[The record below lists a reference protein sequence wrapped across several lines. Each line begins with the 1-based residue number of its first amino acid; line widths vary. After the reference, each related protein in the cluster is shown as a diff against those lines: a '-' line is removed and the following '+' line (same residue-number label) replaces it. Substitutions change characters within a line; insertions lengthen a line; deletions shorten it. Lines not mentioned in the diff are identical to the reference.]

1 MRFDLEWFGEGA
13 EKYFRRI
20 RPGIDEMPWGSLDP
34 TAIPPR
40 LVERARVSWTEAAYN
55 EYCTAAAFAQLVSAM
70 LAARAPVD
78 LIAMASDFIADEM
91 LHVELTGRLAMQ
103 LGGGA
108 PYDVDFAGLE
118 MAPSRPGLSPRELCN
133 ELVVRLCCVG
143 EAFSVR
149 MLGGSL
155 RSAAHPLT
163 RAVLDR
169 IVHDEAPHG
178 QLGWMY
184 LEWADDELTDAERAR
199 LAVVATSALETFAP
213 IYQRLRSKVIDGV
226 TSEGF
231 RIDDVRALGWME
243 STEYG
248 ALARDAVRANV
259 VRPLA
264 RHGIALVEDD
274 VARIIA

>member
-1 MRFDLEWFGEGA
+1 
-13 EKYFRRI
+13 
-20 RPGIDEMPWGSLDP
+20 MPWGSLD
-34 TAIPPR
+34 ASKMPPK
-40 LVERARVSWTEAAYN
+40 LVERARISWTEAAYN

-70 LAARAPVD
+70 LASRAPVD

-91 LHVELTGRLAMQ
+91 LHVELTSRIAMQ

-108 PYDVDFAGLE
+108 PYDVDFARLA
-118 MAPSRPGLSPRELCN
+118 MTPSRADLSPLALTSEI
-133 ELVVRLCCVG
+133 VVRLCCVG

-155 RSAAHPLT
+155 RSATHPLT

-184 LEWADDELTDAERAR
+184 LEAVDDDLGDAERAR
-199 LAVVATSALETFAP
+199 LASVATSALATFAP
-213 IYQRLRSKVIDGV
+213 IYQRLRSKVENGI

-248 ALARDAVRANV
+248 ALAREAVKANV

-264 RHGIALVEDD
+264 RHGIVLDDEEVARLVE
-274 VARIIA
+274 